1 MSDILNR
8 FRTKREP
15 EKAGPAPASKAAKR
29 PPYAPVPLEEAA
41 NLHRALRG
49 SNGMI
54 VELLFYMVWKTKDRT
69 FPLSNE
75 LCARY
80 GVTKWAK
87 RRALARLEKAGL
99 VEIQQTGHRA
109 AVVTLTPK

>member
-1 MSDILNR
+1 MSDILTR

-15 EKAGPAPASKAAKR
+15 EKARPAPASKGAKR

-54 VELLFYMVWKTKDRT
+54 VELAVL
-69 FPLSNE
+69 
-75 LCARY
+75 Y
-80 GVTKWAK
+80 G
-87 RRALARLEKAGL
+87 LEDEGSD
-99 VEIQQTGHRA
+99 VSP
-109 AVVTLTPK
+109 V